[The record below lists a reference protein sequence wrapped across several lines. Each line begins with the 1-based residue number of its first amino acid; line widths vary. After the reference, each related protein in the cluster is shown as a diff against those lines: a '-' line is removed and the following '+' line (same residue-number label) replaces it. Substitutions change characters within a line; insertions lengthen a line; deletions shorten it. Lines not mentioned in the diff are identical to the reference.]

1 MKILVTGS
9 KGQLGWELIRK
20 SSDFDFEILGT
31 DRFQLDITRQNQIE
45 SFFTQFQPD
54 LVINAAA
61 YTNVDAAESDPKTAF
76 AVNKTG
82 PSNLAK
88 VCEKYAVPLIHVST
102 DYVFDGQKGS
112 PYLETDPVSPLGV
125 YGKSKEEG
133 ENEIRLHIKAHV
145 IIRTAW
151 LYGAYGH
158 NFVKTMLRLGRE
170 KNGIIVVDDQYG
182 SPTSASDLAEAVLTI
197 SKQIQ
202 DGLDVKWGTYHYCG
216 KGITTW
222 HGFAE
227 KIFETAKKYGPL
239 KITNIKP
246 VTTTEYPT
254 QTKRP
259 EFSALDCTL
268 IEKNFSINPKPW
280 EDSLKVVI
288 DRVLGNTD

>member
-1 MKILVTGS
+1 MKILVAGS
-9 KGQLGWELIRK
+9 KGQLGRELTRK
-20 SSDFDFEILGT
+20 SSDFDFEILGI

-45 SFFTQFQPD
+45 SFLTQFQPS

-61 YTNVDAAESDPKTAF
+61 YTNVDTAESDPKTAF

-82 PSNLAK
+82 SSNLAK
-88 VCEKYAVPLIHVST
+88 VCEKYAIPLIHIST

-112 PYLETDPVSPLGV
+112 AYVETDPVSPLGV

-133 ENEIRLHIKAHV
+133 ESEIRLHLKAHV

-158 NFVKTMLRLGRE
+158 NFVKTMLRLGKE
-170 KNGIIVVDDQYG
+170 KSDIKVVDDQYG

-197 SKQIQ
+197 AKQI
-202 DGLDVKWGTYHYCG
+202 DNGLDVKWGTYHYCG

-246 VTTTEYPT
+246 VTTAEYPT
-254 QTKRP
+254 QAKRP
-259 EFSALDCTL
+259 AFSALDCTL
-268 IEKNFSINPKPW
+268 IEKNFSISPKPW
-280 EDSLKVVI
+280 EESLKVVI
-288 DRVLGNTD
+288 DRVLGNNE

>member
-1 MKILVTGS
+1 
-9 KGQLGWELIRK
+9 
-20 SSDFDFEILGT
+20 
-31 DRFQLDITRQNQIE
+31 
-45 SFFTQFQPD
+45 
-54 LVINAAA
+54 
-61 YTNVDAAESDPKTAF
+61 
-76 AVNKTG
+76 
-82 PSNLAK
+82 
-88 VCEKYAVPLIHVST
+88 
-102 DYVFDGQKGS
+102 
-112 PYLETDPVSPLGV
+112 
-125 YGKSKEEG
+125 
-133 ENEIRLHIKAHV
+133 HV

-182 SPTSASDLAEAVLTI
+182 SPTSAPDLAEAVLTI

-216 KGITTW
+216 KWITTW